1 MKYAAAM
8 LLLSAAGMT
17 GGVSSPA
24 RADNVTSA
32 YVPDETLLRDDIT
45 YTIHA
50 DGSYLFE
57 ENVAVRLNT
66 EAAVANDGE
75 SYIGYSGSQDT
86 VKILGAFT
94 ATPDGRHIDVSAD
107 KIMDQQAGSDGDDS
121 FSDQKEKAIIFP
133 ALAVGAVKHYHYVI
147 NTTEPDFPGQFY
159 DTQNFD
165 TDTETKSASINI
177 TAPAHF
183 PLHFEADGMAG
194 GAIAAPK
201 PGLAAWR
208 YTLQNVPVQA
218 DEQASVDP
226 DDYSPRLA
234 ITSFP
239 DWPAVG
245 AAYEAR
251 AAGQAKVT
259 PTVQRRADQI
269 TAGIIDPYARAAALY
284 DWVSRNIR
292 YVSVDIGD
300 SGYVPNA
307 ADDILAA
314 GYGDCKDHVTL
325 LKALLAAE
333 NIPSSGVLVN
343 WDEAFAPSRVALPE
357 FNHIITYIPQFNL
370 FADSTAEFA
379 PFGTLPNLERGK
391 QALITGAPGIPSRII
406 ILPLTTLSVPDK
418 ARMVT
423 TETLGTDGTVTGGAV
438 VADTGR
444 YEENDREQFAD
455 IDPGTEAQAA
465 SDLMER
471 FDVQGTGTLTA
482 APHIAKAT
490 PGGPTGEPA
499 SDPHDLTTPF
509 GYTTSFTMPGYASI
523 PGPGTMPVPI
533 GVPALNAL
541 AGLIRYAAL
550 PTRKL
555 PLPCLAIDNQ
565 ETTFLQLPASITV
578 KFLPAATDFTNA
590 IGTYTATY
598 RLQNNTITVTR
609 HLLTHP
615 TAATCSPAEYQ
626 ALRAIS
632 FAIGRDFRATISY

>member
-1 MKYAAAM
+1 MNLQPA
-8 LLLSAAGMT
+8 LLLVSAAGIS
-17 GGVSSPA
+17 VAVCASPA
-24 RADNVTSA
+24 VADS
-32 YVPDETLLRDDIT
+32 YVPDETLLQDDIT

-66 EAAVANDGE
+66 EAAVSDDGE

-86 VKILGAFT
+86 VKILNAYTTTPGGA
-94 ATPDGRHIDVSAD
+94 RIDVTAD
-107 KIMDQQAGSDGDDS
+107 KIMDQSAGSDDDDS

-133 ALAVGAVKHYHYVI
+133 ALSVGAVKHYHYVI

-165 TDTETKSASINI
+165 TDTETKSASITI
-177 TAPAHF
+177 TAPKNF
-183 PLHFEADGMAG
+183 PLHFENDGMSG
-194 GAIAAPK
+194 GPITAR

-208 YTLQNVPVQA
+208 FTLHDVPVQA
-218 DEQASVDP
+218 DEQDSVDP

-239 DWPAVG
+239 DWPSVG

-259 PTVQRRADQI
+259 PTVQRRADEI
-269 TAGIIDPYARAAALY
+269 TAGITDPYARAAALY

-300 SGYVPNA
+300 SGYVPNP

-333 NIPSSGVLVN
+333 GISSSGVLVN
-343 WDEAFAPSRVALPE
+343 WDEAFAPSQVALPE
-357 FNHIITYIPQFNL
+357 FNHIITYIPRFNL

-406 ILPLTTLSVPDK
+406 TLPLTTASVPDT

-423 TETLGTDGTVTGGAV
+423 TETLGPDGTVTGSAI

-465 SDLMER
+465 TDLMER

-482 APHIAKAT
+482 AARAAKTAGAA
-490 PGGPTGEPA
+490 PAGEPA

-509 GYTTSFTMPGYASI
+509 GYTTSFSMPGYAAI

-550 PTRKL
+550 PTRQL

-565 ETTFLQLPASITV
+565 ETTFLVIPASLKIKSLPAETNYS
-578 KFLPAATDFTNA
+578 NA

-598 RLQNNTITVTR
+598 ALQGNTITVTR

-615 TAATCSPAEYQ
+615 AAATCSPSDYQ
-626 ALRAIS
+626 SLRAIS

>member
-1 MKYAAAM
+1 MKNAALLLTISTTAMVLAAAPS
-8 LLLSAAGMT
+8 L
-17 GGVSSPA
+17 A
-24 RADNVTSA
+24 RASA
-32 YVPDETLLRDDIT
+32 FVPDETLLQDDIT
-45 YTIHA
+45 YTIND

-86 VKILGAFT
+86 VKILAAYT
-94 ATPDGRHIDVSAD
+94 TTPDGARIEVTSA
-107 KIMDQQAGSDGDDS
+107 KILDQSAGSDDDDS

-133 ALAVGAVKHYHYVI
+133 ALTVGAVQHYHYII
-147 NTTEPDFPGQFY
+147 NTTAPDFPGQFY

-165 TDTETKSASINI
+165 IDTQTLSATVSI
-177 TAPAHF
+177 TAPADF
-183 PLHFEADGMAG
+183 PLHFEADGMQG
-194 GAIAAPK
+194 GPVATKK

-208 YTLQNVPVQA
+208 YTLQNIPAQA
-218 DEQASVDP
+218 DEQDSVDP

-234 ITSFP
+234 ISSFP
-239 DWPAVG
+239 NWPSVG

-251 AAGQAKVT
+251 AADQAKVT
-259 PTVQRRADQI
+259 PMVRRRADAI
-269 TAGIIDPYARAAALY
+269 TAGITDPYARAAALY
-284 DWVSRNIR
+284 NWVSRNIR

-300 SGYVPNA
+300 GGYVPNR

-343 WDEAFAPSRVALPE
+343 WDQAFAPSRVALPE

-406 ILPLTTLSVPDK
+406 TLPLTTPTVPDT

-423 TETLGTDGTVTGGAV
+423 TEILGPDGTVTGGAV

-482 APHIAKAT
+482 AAHPAKPISGT
-490 PGGPTGEPA
+490 PAGEPA
-499 SDPHDLTTPF
+499 SDPHDLSTPF
-509 GYTTSFTMPGYASI
+509 GYTTSFTMPGYAAI

-550 PTRKL
+550 PDRKL

-565 ETTFLQLPASITV
+565 ETTFLQLPKTMAV
-578 KFLPAATDFTNA
+578 KSLPADSNFSNA

-598 RLQNNTITVTR
+598 ALQANTVTVVR

-615 TAATCSPAEYQ
+615 SAATCSPTDYQ
-626 ALRAIS
+626 NLRAIS